1 MSDRHR
7 ERDPQWATRAL
18 QEFMAVPLLMIAGF
32 VALAVITIV
41 LDQSH
46 ADWLHGARRALEH
59 LVGQGAAQSSLS
71 AIATGL
77 VTVTSIT
84 FSVLLLAVQQAAASL
99 SPVVFDQFVRRR
111 VNQVY
116 VGFFVGLSIYS
127 YVVLAAV
134 QKDTPPTLG
143 ASLAVLL
150 TVIALF
156 ILLALVYS
164 TLNQMRPVN
173 VIRAIRAHALNAR
186 SGELG
191 LLGRTRR
198 EARQSGPPDATVTA
212 PVSGYVMSVALAGIG
227 PVLERTPEAELEL
240 AVVLGDYVSAGQP
253 VGFVRGAGPDGER
266 LAAAAAHCVVIGKQR
281 DPDVDPAKSVD
292 QLANIA
298 WSSASS
304 AKHSPEIAAEGTN
317 ALRDLLSRWADD
329 EQPSRPTGH
338 SRALAVVYH
347 GDDGARIIDAMLDL
361 LVAAHESQQQQTT
374 ARVLDAFAL
383 TLPRLQG
390 RQLRRATGGLQQ
402 AAPMVGERAGTPRL
416 LEAGVR
422 IADALEQAGC
432 APAAQT
438 VRDAFGQRRQRPS
451 G

>member
-186 SGELG
+186 SGELE

-281 DPDVDPAKSVD
+281 DPDVDPANRSTSWRTSPGRRHHRPNTAPRSRRRGRTRCVTCS
-292 QLANIA
+292 AGGPTTSSPA
-298 WSSASS
+298 GRPATAGRSPWS
-304 AKHSPEIAAEGTN
+304 
-317 ALRDLLSRWADD
+317 
-329 EQPSRPTGH
+329 
-338 SRALAVVYH
+338 
-347 GDDGARIIDAMLDL
+347 
-361 LVAAHESQQQQTT
+361 TT
-374 ARVLDAFAL
+374 AMTARGSS
-383 TLPRLQG
+383 TRCSICSSPPTSPSSSR
-390 RQLRRATGGLQQ
+390 
-402 AAPMVGERAGTPRL
+402 
-416 LEAGVR
+416 
-422 IADALEQAGC
+422 
-432 APAAQT
+432 
-438 VRDAFGQRRQRPS
+438 QRRGCSTRSRSPCRGCRDVS
-451 G
+451 